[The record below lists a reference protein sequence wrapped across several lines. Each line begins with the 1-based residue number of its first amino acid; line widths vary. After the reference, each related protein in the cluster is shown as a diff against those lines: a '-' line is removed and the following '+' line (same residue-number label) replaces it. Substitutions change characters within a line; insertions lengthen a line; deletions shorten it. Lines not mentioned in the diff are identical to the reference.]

1 MSAICFWLKALL
13 THLSQWHGWQQMNA
27 ATNRRQSL
35 CRESELRLWI
45 KKKKENRWWFLFE
58 ASERRRQTAIA
69 AANPDFSNLRLALP
83 IPTWYQNCQ
92 WHRFDEREIKNCC
105 LSSCSKSEDKIVNLL
120 CPLYQWF
127 NLGIELGKALQ
138 IALTVWETVKGWKCS
153 LPSKCQN
160 SLGDC
165 QKLEMKL
172 A

>member
-1 MSAICFWLKALL
+1 MA
-13 THLSQWHGWQQMNA
+13 G
-27 ATNRRQSL
+27 NRWMPQRTAGNPYVEKVSWG
-35 CRESELRLWI
+35 CES
-45 KKKKENRWWFLFE
+45 KKKENRWWFLFG

-160 SLGDC
+160 SLETVKAIFFC
-165 QKLEMKL
+165 LTL
-172 A
+172 